1 MRALSYILIALGIYL
16 MANAGYDELHGS
28 TTKPATFMGRRHNTA
43 YLYSLRVLRAN
54 NPELFRGFMVTHW
67 IYASLVE
74 GTGCI
79 LYLSYKKRD
88 DF

>member
-16 MANAGYDELHGS
+16 LACAGYDEFRGS
-28 TTKPATFMGRRHNTA
+28 TTKPATLMGRRHNTA
-43 YLYSLRVLRAN
+43 YLYSLRVLRTN

-67 IYASLVE
+67 IYAALMVVA
-74 GTGCI
+74 GCI
-79 LYLSYKKRD
+79 LYQSYKKRD